1 MADLNVTVYTSPYG
15 IVGAKGSDGVLST
28 SGVITY
34 NGFTGNVQGV
44 SSWNGKTGALQ
55 GVCTWN
61 GLTGD
66 VTGVTTGVAN
76 NFKALQSFSNGISA
90 SGGMTLAGTLDTTGN
105 IKFIGITSKT
115 IQSTQAP
122 ITIQGATS
130 GPISYGNYNAIILG
144 VQTDDPLKLY
154 SATGIVNVNYSDTS
168 GNAYT
173 TGAKLNTYSGDFGGA
188 IYGSATI
195 QPSTY
200 FTANRTISIP
210 DDSGTI
216 ALTKNVVTSL
226 NGKTGA
232 LQGVCAMN
240 GLTGTVGLSAGINI
254 NIATVGN
261 TLTVATTSNV
271 AKTDTAQTFTALQ
284 NFSSGISASDIVYP
298 LNTGILPV
306 NSSST
311 GITGSWFFAQDSG
324 TYYIYFCFGLG
335 WRRVAMNTF

>member
-15 IVGAKGSDGVLST
+15 IVGAKGADGVLST

-34 NGFTGNVQGV
+34 NGFTGAVQGV

-90 SGGMTLAGTLDTTGN
+90 SGGITFNGILNIGEMLSYGGTTDITIGNMAASTVEIGKLSNSALLAVQGDAASIALITDAFSVTATNVVFNNSNITGN
-105 IKFIGITSKT
+105 
-115 IQSTQAP
+115 
-122 ITIQGATS
+122 
-130 GPISYGNYNAIILG
+130 L
-144 VQTDDPLKLY
+144 
-154 SATGIVNVNYSDTS
+154 
-168 GNAYT
+168 
-173 TGAKLNTYSGDFGGA
+173 
-188 IYGSATI
+188 
-195 QPSTY
+195 
-200 FTANRTISIP
+200 
-210 DDSGTI
+210 
-216 ALTKNVVTSL
+216 VTSL

-232 LQGVCAMN
+232 LKGVCAIN

-271 AKTDTAQTFTALQ
+271 AKTDTAQTFTGLQ
-284 NFSSGISASDIVYP
+284 QFTNGLSASAENSYMALYADTPPASNAIGGAGNLIFVYEG
-298 LNTGILPV
+298 GILYLYYCV
-306 NSSST
+306 
-311 GITGSWFFAQDSG
+311 QSG
-324 TYYIYFCFGLG
+324 V
-335 WRRVAMNTF
+335 WRRFTASSY